1 MRLQISGKRFIGAAI
16 LCVRRKQCRTVRST
30 LSGTLGYRDRAS
42 ERRRKD
48 RLRRAARPEQTA
60 MRPHRHDLFSITCI
74 HKRKAVGQRCKN
86 GKQLCPHEV
95 RQLQRAVGAADI
107 QRPSGRQPEQMLP
120 GQAVEC
126 GNAAVSHMTVH
137 RRGQQHFVQR
147 TRIGLHAESAQRI
160 ADETVSKANKEAKQT
175 IASAEE
181 QAKAILASAKAE
193 SDAAKAETAEI
204 RKSIED
210 YRSRFVRLVEE
221 QANVLKTDLA
231 LFE

>member
-1 MRLQISGKRFIGAAI
+1 MI
-16 LCVRRKQCRTVRST
+16 TVKDIREKEFAQEKH
-30 LSGTLGYRDRAS
+30 GYS
-42 ERRRKD
+42 E
-48 RLRRAARPEQTA
+48 A
-60 MRPHRHDLFSITCI
+60 
-74 HKRKAVGQRCKN
+74 
-86 GKQLCPHEV
+86 EV
-95 RQLQRAVGAADI
+95 DTFLDELA
-107 QRPSGRQPEQMLP
+107 EQMETLVRENQELSAKLKETGDKLTEMANTP
-120 GQAVEC
+120 R
-126 GNAAVSHMTVH
+126 NDM
-137 RRGQQHFVQR
+137 
-147 TRIGLHAESAQRI
+147 IGDEPAYFKNLEATLRETLISAQRI